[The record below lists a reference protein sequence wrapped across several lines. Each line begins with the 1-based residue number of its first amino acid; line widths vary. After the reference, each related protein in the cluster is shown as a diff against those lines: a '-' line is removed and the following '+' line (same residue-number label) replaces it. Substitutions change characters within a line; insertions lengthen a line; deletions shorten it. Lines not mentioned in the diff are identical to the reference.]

1 MDKYDYLL
9 LDIIHTHK
17 LRHHELIR
25 LGNIEQTF
33 WKRIESDVSLSVG
46 QAKIGERITKLYL
59 RGLIQNKG
67 GYSLTKKGREELSG
81 KVAA

>member
-9 LDIIHTHK
+9 LDIIFTHK
-17 LRHHELIR
+17 LNHHELIR
-25 LGNIEQTF
+25 LGVIEQTF

-59 RGLIQNKG
+59 QGYIQNKG
-67 GYSLTKKGREELSG
+67 GYSLTKRGREELSCQ
-81 KVAA
+81 AA